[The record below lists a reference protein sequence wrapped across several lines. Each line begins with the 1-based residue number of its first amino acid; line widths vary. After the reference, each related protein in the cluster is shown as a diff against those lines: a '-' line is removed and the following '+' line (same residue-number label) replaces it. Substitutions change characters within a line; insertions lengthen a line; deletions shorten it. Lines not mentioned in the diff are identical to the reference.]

1 MATDDSELLVPF
13 PLDEAAAVA
22 GADATAAAPS
32 PDASV
37 AAASAQ
43 TLPPL
48 TEILHDTEHFQQY
61 LSSDGKKRV
70 KCLWCQHDMPLHATK
85 LLHHAARIA
94 NKGVKICSG
103 LVPKL
108 HKDRY
113 ANLYEKKLRGA
124 NRKSGELI
132 ALLFLPL
139 QYRLRKSSFP
149 AFEVWRAAC
158 IVVSF
163 DRHRSCE
170 NRRIRAVFAIS
181 PALPYWAIWEGLMSI
196 KSSNKSV

>member
-1 MATDDSELLVPF
+1 MTRAKVQVDLQLPLTSLLNLRKRTSRNRIKTELTMATDESELLIPF
-13 PLDEAAAVA
+13 PLDEETAAAVA

-103 LVPKL
+103 LVPKP

-132 ALLFLPL
+132 
-139 QYRLRKSSFP
+139 QQMGMM
-149 AFEVWRAAC
+149 C
-158 IVVSF
+158 
-163 DRHRSCE
+163 
-170 NRRIRAVFAIS
+170 
-181 PALPYWAIWEGLMSI
+181 
-196 KSSNKSV
+196 

>member
-1 MATDDSELLVPF
+1 MTRAEVQVDLQLPLTSLLNQRKGTSSNRTKTELTMATDDSELLVPF

-48 TEILHDTEHFQQY
+48 TEILHDTEHFEQY

-70 KCLWCQHDMPLHATK
+70 KCLWCQHVMPLHATK

-103 LVPKL
+103 LVPKP

-132 ALLFLPL
+132 
-139 QYRLRKSSFP
+139 QQMGMM
-149 AFEVWRAAC
+149 C
-158 IVVSF
+158 
-163 DRHRSCE
+163 
-170 NRRIRAVFAIS
+170 
-181 PALPYWAIWEGLMSI
+181 
-196 KSSNKSV
+196 